1 MATTF
6 SDSLTTVPLLPPRHV
21 SRPRLLADLDR
32 AADLPFTL
40 LCAGPGA
47 GKTVLLT
54 EWAQTSK
61 AQVAWITPGTAD
73 VAPRRF
79 WHLLESALPEL
90 DGKDRGAAEGPD
102 SVLDPVQLLLSQVPD
117 PAAPLVV
124 IVDDAHLLT
133 HPDILDGLDR
143 LARGWHQGL
152 RLILA
157 ARSDPLLP
165 LHKYRL
171 AGQMAELR
179 AADLAMTPAEIREVL
194 AVHGVSL
201 PKREVDVLVA
211 RTEGWAAGVR
221 LSAMR
226 MEGTERPADFVSQ
239 LALDA
244 GSIGEYLVDEVLQR
258 LPADHRRLL
267 VETSFLDEVTGPLAD
282 AVTGMTGCEDMLASL
297 TRDNSFVIPLDPMR
311 TRYRYHQLFG
321 EILRYLLQRRD
332 GQAVCQLKERA
343 AAWFEREGDLG
354 SAMGWAVQA
363 DDGPRVAGLLAR
375 GGLAHAVVHRQDLS
389 SLRLRDLVPP
399 LNPVQPEPGP
409 GQSAGAAELTV
420 AAFAAEAAVAGSAT
434 AAAELDR
441 LRAWLSEQPLT
452 DRDLLVTCDL
462 AELLLGQK
470 ACDDRAVDAAAAR
483 LLGAPADGRPPAAA
497 GLRAAVLLTQAS
509 VHLWHGR
516 HEDVGALL
524 DEAMAEAASDGQD
537 GLELEALS
545 LTACLDSLWSR
556 ANRADKA
563 IQRAQAMRKAKGLS
577 APPALEL
584 ATAVNALFSGNLGGQ
599 ARAVARIVPSGAA
612 GADPALEAAAALV
625 LAAGLL
631 ARDQRAEPRA
641 ILQEQADRVLPP
653 ALAVYRDVMLA
664 DLETSYGRPR
674 SALAR
679 LERSRKTKFAPV
691 TAPAAARAHLALA
704 DLRSAR
710 DCVRDVL
717 ASPSSQI
724 SRFTFVEALLCDA
737 RIAEAGGDEGQAL
750 ENLVHAFDAARGEVV
765 LPFHCAGA
773 SFAGLLARHP
783 GMAGQWPA
791 GAVAEARGTPVPV
804 PAQRVTRELPDPLTP
819 RELTILRLLATT
831 LSTGEIADEL
841 CLSVNTVKTHLAA
854 IYRKLPASRRREA
867 VLRARDLEL
876 I

>member
-1 MATTF
+1 MATTI
-6 SDSLTTVPLLPPRHV
+6 SDSLITVPLLPPRHV

-54 EWAQTSK
+54 EWAQNSK
-61 AQVAWITPGTAD
+61 AQVAWITAATAD

-79 WHLLESALPEL
+79 WNLLESALPDL
-90 DGKDRGAAEGPD
+90 DGKDHAGPATLADAGPD
-102 SVLDPVQLLLSQVPD
+102 AVLDPVQLLLSQVPD

-124 IVDDAHLLT
+124 IIDDAHLLT

-143 LARGWHQGL
+143 LARGRHQGL

-258 LPADHRRLL
+258 LPDDHRRLL
-267 VETSFLDEVTGPLAD
+267 VETSFLDEVTGPLAG
-282 AVTGMTGCEDMLASL
+282 AVTGMTGCEDMLAGL

-321 EILRYLLQRRD
+321 EILRYLLQRRE
-332 GQAVCQLKERA
+332 GQTVCQLKIRA
-343 AAWFEREGDLG
+343 AAWFERAGDLG
-354 SAMGWAVQA
+354 SAMYWAVQA
-363 DDGPRVAGLLAR
+363 DDGPRVASLLAR
-375 GGLAHAVVHRQDLS
+375 GGLAHALVHRQDLS
-389 SLRLRDLVPP
+389 GLRLRDLVPP
-399 LNPVQPEPGP
+399 HDLAQPAEP
-409 GQSAGAAELTV
+409 AEPAV
-420 AAFAAEAAVAGSAT
+420 AAFAVEAAVAAPEA

-441 LRAWLSEQPLT
+441 LRAWQSGQPT
-452 DRDLLVTCDL
+452 ADRDLLVTCDV

-470 ACDDRAVDAAAAR
+470 AGDDRAVDAAAAR
-483 LLGAPADGRPPAAA
+483 LLGAPGDAKPAVTP
-497 GLRAAVLLTQAS
+497 GVRAAVLLTQAS

-516 HEDVGALL
+516 YEDVGALL
-524 DEAMAEAASDGQD
+524 EEAMAEAASDGQD

-545 LTACLDSLWSR
+545 MMACLDSLWSR
-556 ANRADKA
+556 ANRADRA
-563 IQRAQAMRKAKGLS
+563 IQRAQAMRKAKGLG
-577 APPALEL
+577 APAALEL
-584 ATAVNALFSGNLGGQ
+584 ATAVSALFSGNLGGH
-599 ARAVARIVPSGAA
+599 ARAVQRIVLSGAA
-612 GADPALEAAAALV
+612 GADPALETAAALV

-641 ILQEQADRVLPP
+641 ILQEQADHVLPP
-653 ALAVYRDVMLA
+653 ALAAYRDVMLA

-674 SALAR
+674 SALTR

-691 TAPAAARAHLALA
+691 TAPAAARAHLALS

-737 RIAEAGGDEGQAL
+737 RVAEAGGDEGQAL
-750 ENLVHAFDAARGEVV
+750 EILVHAFDAARGEVI
-765 LPFHCAGA
+765 LPFHCASA

-791 GAVAEARGTPVPV
+791 GAIAEARVIPVPV
-804 PAQRVTRELPDPLTP
+804 PAQRITRELPDPLTP

>member
-6 SDSLTTVPLLPPRHV
+6 SDSLITVPLLPPRHV
-21 SRPRLLADLDR
+21 PRPRLLADLDR

-54 EWAQTSK
+54 EWAQHAK

-79 WHLLESALPEL
+79 WNLLESALPDL
-90 DGKDRGAAEGPD
+90 DGKDRGGAGTAPD
-102 SVLDPVQLLLSQVPD
+102 AVLDPVQLLLSQVPD
-117 PAAPLVV
+117 PATPLVV
-124 IVDDAHLLT
+124 IIDDAHLLT

-258 LPADHRRLL
+258 LPDDHRRLL
-267 VETSFLDEVTGPLAD
+267 VETSFLDEVTGPLAG

-321 EILRYLLQRRD
+321 EILRYLLQRRE

-354 SAMGWAVQA
+354 SAMYWAVQA
-363 DDGPRVAGLLAR
+363 DDGPRVASLLAR
-375 GGLAHAVVHRQDLS
+375 GGLAHALVHRQDLS
-389 SLRLRDLVPP
+389 GLRLRELVPP
-399 LNPVQPEPGP
+399 HEPAK
-409 GQSAGAAELTV
+409 SAGPAELAV
-420 AAFAAEAAVAGSAT
+420 AAFAAEAAVAAPEA

-441 LRAWLSEQPLT
+441 LRAWHSGQPLT
-452 DRDLLVTCDL
+452 DRELLVTCDV

-470 ACDDRAVDAAAAR
+470 ACDDRAVDGAAAR
-483 LLGAPADGRPPAAA
+483 LLGAPGDAKPAVTP

-524 DEAMAEAASDGQD
+524 EEAMAEAASDGQD

-545 LTACLDSLWSR
+545 MMACLDSLWSR
-556 ANRADKA
+556 ANRADRA
-563 IQRAQAMRKAKGLS
+563 IQRAQAMRKAKGLG

-584 ATAVNALFSGNLGGQ
+584 ATAVSALFSGNLGGH
-599 ARAVARIVPSGAA
+599 ARAVQRIVLSGAA
-612 GADPALEAAAALV
+612 GADPALETAAALV

-631 ARDQRAEPRA
+631 ARDQRTEPRA
-641 ILQEQADRVLPP
+641 ILQEQADHVLPP
-653 ALAVYRDVMLA
+653 ALGAYRDVMLA

-679 LERSRKTKFAPV
+679 LDRCRKTKFAPV
-691 TAPAAARAHLALA
+691 TAPAAARAHLALS
-704 DLRSAR
+704 DLRGAR

-750 ENLVHAFDAARGEVV
+750 EILVHAFDAARGEVV
-765 LPFHCAGA
+765 LPFRCASA

-791 GAVAEARGTPVPV
+791 GAVAEAGVTPVPV
-804 PAQRVTRELPDPLTP
+804 PAQRVARELPDPLTP